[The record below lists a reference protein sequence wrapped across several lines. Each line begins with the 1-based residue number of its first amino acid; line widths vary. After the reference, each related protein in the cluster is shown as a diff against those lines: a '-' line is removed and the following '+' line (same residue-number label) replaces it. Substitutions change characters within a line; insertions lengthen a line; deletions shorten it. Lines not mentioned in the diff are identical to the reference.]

1 MLSNNNILI
10 AQGGGPTN
18 VINQSLIGIIKQEK
32 KQGSKI
38 LGAINGVKGIVNN
51 KFISL
56 NGFSEYDLSLIAQTP
71 GAALGSTRDKPDE
84 KYCLELIKILNKKK
98 SINFIILEVT
108 TRLIV

>member
-1 MLSNNNILI
+1 MELLNKKKNR
-10 AQGGGPTN
+10 AQ
-18 VINQSLIGIIKQEK
+18 
-32 KQGSKI
+32 KI